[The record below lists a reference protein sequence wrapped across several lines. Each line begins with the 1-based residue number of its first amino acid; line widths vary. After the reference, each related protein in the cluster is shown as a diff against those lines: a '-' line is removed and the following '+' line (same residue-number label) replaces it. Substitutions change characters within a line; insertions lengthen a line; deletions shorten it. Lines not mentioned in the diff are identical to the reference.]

1 MKKNESSDSD
11 ISPNS
16 GRIISAFGSL
26 SQECKLILMI
36 VALALGYNE
45 YLIYLI

>member
-1 MKKNESSDSD
+1 MKKNESSDSEETPD
-11 ISPNS
+11 S
-16 GRIISAFGSL
+16 GMIISAFGSL
-26 SQECKLILMI
+26 SQECKLILLI

>member
-11 ISPNS
+11 SDEENDRMRLFS
-16 GRIISAFGSL
+16 HL
-26 SQECKLILMI
+26 SQECKLILLL